1 MDLFEVNKYVG
12 GTLAAILVV
21 IVVSLLGD
29 AAVAPA
35 HLEMTVFPPPTEG
48 EAEAEAEAK
57 DEAAEEKPA
66 APSLGTLLAA
76 ADVAQGRKLAKKCIA
91 CHSFDKGGKNK
102 VGPNLWNTVG
112 QAKAGRQGYRYSSAL
127 GDAGGDW
134 SYADLDAYLTKP
146 KLFLP
151 GGKMTFPGLADPAQ
165 RAAVI
170 AFLRSLSDQPAALPG
185 D

>member
-29 AAVAPA
+29 VVVAPNS
-35 HLEMTVFPPPTEG
+35 LDKTVFPQ
-48 EAEAEAEAK
+48 
-57 DEAAEEKPA
+57 AAEEADDQAEAQKSEPA
-66 APSLGTLLAA
+66 APSLGAQLAA
-76 ADVAQGRKLAKKCIA
+76 ADVAVGRKLAKKCAA
-91 CHSFDKGGKNK
+91 CHSFDKGAKNK

-112 QAKAGRQGYRYSSAL
+112 QAKAGREGYRYSAAL
-127 GDAGGDW
+127 RDAGGEW

-151 GGKMTFPGLADPAQ
+151 GGKMTFPGMADGAQ

-170 AFLRSLSDQPAALPG
+170 AFLRSLSDQPADLPG

>member
-1 MDLFEVNKYVG
+1 MDLFELNKYVG

-35 HLEMTVFPPPTEG
+35 DLEKTVFPPPAEG
-48 EAEAEAEAK
+48 AATDEAEAEKAE
-57 DEAAEEKPA
+57 PA
-66 APSLGTLLAA
+66 APSLGSLLAA
-76 ADVAQGRKLAKKCIA
+76 ADVAQGRKLSKKCAA
-91 CHSFDKGGKNK
+91 CHSFDKGAKNK

-112 QAKAGRQGYRYSSAL
+112 QAKAGREGYRYSAAL
-127 GDAGGDW
+127 RDAGGEW

-151 GGKMTFPGLADPAQ
+151 GGKMTFPGLADAAQ

>member
-29 AAVAPA
+29 VAVAPNS
-35 HLEMTVFPPPTEG
+35 LDKTVFP
-48 EAEAEAEAK
+48 
-57 DEAAEEKPA
+57 EAAEEAQADGKAEAEESKPA
-66 APSLGTLLAA
+66 APSLGALLAA
-76 ADVAQGRKLAKKCIA
+76 ADVAQGRKLAKKCAA
-91 CHSFDKGGKNK
+91 CHTFDKDSKNK

-112 QAKAGRQGYRYSSAL
+112 QAKAGRQGYRYSAAL
-127 GDAGGDW
+127 RDAGGEW

-151 GGKMTFPGLADPAQ
+151 GGKMTFPGLADGAQ
-165 RAAVI
+165 RAALI

-185 D
+185 E

>member
-1 MDLFEVNKYVG
+1 MDLFELNKYVG

-21 IVVSLLGD
+21 IVISLLGE

-35 HLEMTVFPPPTEG
+35 DLEKTVFPPPAEG
-48 EAEAEAEAK
+48 AQSEGAGAAK
-57 DEAAEEKPA
+57 ESQQAALPGLA
-66 APSLGTLLAA
+66 ALLAE
-76 ADVAQGRKLAKKCIA
+76 ADVAKGQKLAKKCIA

-112 QAKAGRQGYRYSSAL
+112 QAKAGGQNYRYSPAL
-127 GDAGGDW
+127 RDAGGDW

-151 GGKMTFPGLADPAQ
+151 GGKMTFPGLADAAQ

-170 AFLRSLSDQPAALPG
+170 AYLRSLSDQPAALPG
-185 D
+185 G